1 MQDYYPK
8 DETVRDSPSPLR
20 RACSCRRASG
30 TSTKWTTPARFCP
43 PRSGR
48 RSPRALAQGT
58 RSARVSPNCPPP
70 ARDPSTANAAVSLW
84 VRAQVPFF
92 LFFHPVV
99 LVLESLRNARERG
112 ARILISEIGGFWVVD
127 GTAKWSPERRT
138 ATVSTSPRRRRMEP
152 VHGRFIGESV

>member
-48 RSPRALAQGT
+48 RSPRALAQPESLL
-58 RSARVSPNCPPP
+58 RSAHPEQPP
-70 ARDPSTANAAVSLW
+70 RQQHL
-84 VRAQVPFF
+84 
-92 LFFHPVV
+92 HP
-99 LVLESLRNARERG
+99 LRIHGSLREQQHGLRLRRLQSPRGLPRRTQRRLCVG
-112 ARILISEIGGFWVVD
+112 ARRRQRELSRACGLRGLWRHARALHAFQ
-127 GTAKWSPERRT
+127 RT
-138 ATVSTSPRRRRMEP
+138 ARRRLATLRP
-152 VHGRFIGESV
+152 PTRRFRYG